1 MFFQWWFHRWDRTSR
16 LRTSLGSRPAGAEPG
31 KSLLYTHD
39 ASSVV
44 DPPLFHISWDEAI
57 TLMNEG
63 YMLYPPVALQLKP
76 PPG

>member
-1 MFFQWWFHRWDRTSR
+1 LLAAHGLYQVK
-16 LRTSLGSRPAGAEPG
+16 AG
-31 KSLLYTHD
+31 LLWI
-39 ASSVV
+39 VN
-44 DPPLFHISWDEAI
+44 ISWDEAI